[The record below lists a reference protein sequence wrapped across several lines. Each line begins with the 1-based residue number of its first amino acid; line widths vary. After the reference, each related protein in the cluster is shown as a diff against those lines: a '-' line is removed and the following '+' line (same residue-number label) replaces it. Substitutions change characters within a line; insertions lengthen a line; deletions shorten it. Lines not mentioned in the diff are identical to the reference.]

1 MFEETHPPH
10 NTSEH
15 LSKGK
20 GETTP
25 LVFKY
30 FYLQN
35 ALSNYAYTFQGKKE
49 EKAGVGREDHTQKK
63 HIMCDTVKL
72 SCRKI

>member
-1 MFEETHPPH
+1 MFELTRFPHTHTHKH

-20 GETTP
+20 RKTTP

-35 ALSNYAYTFQGKKE
+35 ALSNYAYTFQAKK
-49 EKAGVGREDHTQKK
+49 DHTQKK

-72 SCRKI
+72 SYGKGML